1 MALTHKSRRRDE
13 NSVQQKKMLQGVV
26 EGLRQSE
33 RVSLPG
39 AKVLRINP
47 RDSE

>member
-13 NSVQQKKMLQGVV
+13 NSVQQKKMLQDVL
-26 EGLRQSE
+26 EGRRQSE
-33 RVSLPG
+33 RVFLPR
-39 AKVLRINP
+39 AKVLRINL